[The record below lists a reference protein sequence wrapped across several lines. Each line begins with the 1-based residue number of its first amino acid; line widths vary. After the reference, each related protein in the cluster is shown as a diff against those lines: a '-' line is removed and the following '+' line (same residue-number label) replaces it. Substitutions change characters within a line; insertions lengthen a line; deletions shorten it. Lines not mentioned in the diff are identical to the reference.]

1 MKIGVP
7 CDWSD
12 IARAKETSWRSVSG
26 LLIAPYDF
34 GKVTDNFFE
43 KIYIKVSGMDSD
55 RINSWIK
62 RFILEIVF
70 LIL

>member
-43 KIYIKVSGMDSD
+43 KIYIKVSGMD
-55 RINSWIK
+55 
-62 RFILEIVF
+62 
-70 LIL
+70 